1 VGNSLQILHLIHSL
15 DPATGGVLSA
25 VELLNHAL
33 LTKGIDSR
41 ISDDPD
47 VVSKNK
53 DEWVIAHGL
62 WQWPGRVARSF
73 GNPYLVYPH
82 GMLDPWFK
90 KTYPFKHFKKQIY
103 WWAIQGKILGD
114 AHAVC
119 FTTQDE
125 QALAQKTF
133 FPYQAKEVVTGLGV
147 QAPPQ
152 ELDIS
157 KEKFVE
163 KYPALKGRKI
173 LLYLG
178 RFHPKK
184 GVDELIRSWKK
195 RRNPNDEVLVLAGPV
210 NKKDSWIM
218 NLLSLV
224 GEDPSVV
231 WTGMLQGSEKWGA
244 LCSADAM
251 ILPSHQE
258 NYGMVVAEACSVGLP
273 VYLTDKVNLWREVV
287 DTGAGVAENDDPPGI
302 QSLVD
307 QWLLAE
313 DRAIRSHAAKQC
325 FEQRLHIDRTVEN
338 LCKIFEQAPA

>member
-133 FPYQAKEVVTGLGV
+133 FPYQANEVVTGLGV

-273 VYLTDKVNLWREVV
+273 VYLTDKVNLWREVI